1 MPDGLIPSLS
11 AFVDSSKKTIRQK
24 LADLLSNPLPY
35 LQQTA
40 GQVNE
45 DAKVFNRQSLA
56 AALGNPVAK
65 EQMRSSMLDT
75 AMNFAPA
82 MTVWHGSPHKF
93 SRFDMSKV
101 GTGEGAQAYGH
112 GLYMAESPAVANEY
126 RQRLSMNAGE
136 FKPTFFYD
144 NAPIEPSR
152 AIRAISSY
160 MDNSRSPEKAKQIA
174 ASMNPDIAEEI
185 AKIDASKLRHEN
197 SSGYTYKSD
206 IPDEAVARFLD
217 WDKPLSQQATE
228 VQSALRRAGV
238 DPEKHFGTGGGLIS
252 ELNGSG
258 GIPDMPWMG
267 QGEKFLSNNGV
278 PGIRYLD
285 GGSRSAGQGSSNFV
299 LFDDRLPRILEIN
312 GTPTGQQPWKPGEW
326 K

>member
-1 MPDGLIPSLS
+1 MPDGIIPSLS

-45 DAKVFNRQSLA
+45 DAKAFNRKTLA

-75 AMNFAPA
+75 ALNFAPA

-93 SRFDMSKV
+93 SKFDMSKI

-112 GLYMAESPAVANEY
+112 GLYMAESPEVAKTY
-126 RQRLSMNAGE
+126 ANAGL
-136 FKPTFFYD
+136 
-144 NAPIEPSR
+144 N
-152 AIRAISSY
+152 
-160 MDNSRSPEKAKQIA
+160 SPEITYQGRTYKATSPEGQMLRDVTRLGRRGAYEKYPEQVELIRTI
-174 ASMNPDIAEEI
+174 NPDDV
-185 AKIDASKLRHEN
+185 KF
-197 SSGYTYKSD
+197 SGGNIYKSD

-217 WDKPLSQQATE
+217 WDKPLSQQSSE
-228 VQSALRRAGV
+228 VQSALRRSGV

-267 QGEKFLSNNGV
+267 QGEQFLANNGI

-299 LFDDRLPRILEIN
+299 LFDDQLPRILEIN
-312 GTPTGQQPWKPGEW
+312 GAPTGQQPWKPGEW